1 MATIFNV
8 AEKAQVSVI
17 TVSRL
22 LNNPA
27 IVSEGTAKKILR
39 AMEELNYQPSQIAR
53 SLVKKRTNTIGV
65 IMPDIKNTFFNSWFR
80 IVEDYAS
87 RHEYNL
93 LLCNTD
99 ENPAKEMKYV
109 KLLQSQRV
117 DGLIIIPCS
126 EKSINYLLKSNMNF
140 ILVDRIM
147 KKQKTNYVST
157 DHYSGAF
164 EATEYLIKLG
174 HKKIAVLKG
183 EGILFTDIQRYAGF
197 EDAMKKNN
205 IHIEKCF
212 IINCEF
218 DEMKAYDAAI
228 DLIKYDNKPTAIFT
242 FNSKMMNGTIRAI
255 QNLGLS
261 IPRDISLISFDQI
274 SGYEIFQPKITCISQ
289 PIKLL
294 GENSITALV
303 DKIKKH
309 EKLKQVKIILKPQ
322 LVIGGSCKN
331 IRDITSSFTQL

>member
-1 MATIFNV
+1 MATIFDV

-22 LNNPA
+22 LNNPV
-27 IVSEGTAKKILR
+27 IVSEGTAKKIHK

-65 IMPDIKNTFFNSWFR
+65 IMSDIKNTFFNSWFR

-126 EKSINYLLKSNMNF
+126 EKSINYLLKSNLNF

-164 EATEYLIKLG
+164 EATEYLINLG
-174 HKKIAVLKG
+174 HKRIAVLKG

-205 IHIEKCF
+205 INIEKNF
-212 IINCEF
+212 VINCEF
-218 DEMKAYDAAI
+218 DEMKGYDAAI
-228 DLIKYDNKPTAIFT
+228 DLMKYEAKPTAIFT

-261 IPRDISLISFDQI
+261 IPGEISLISFDQI

-294 GENSITALV
+294 GEYSITALI
-303 DKIKKH
+303 DKIKKP
-309 EKLKQVKIILKPQ
+309 EKSKQVRIILKPE
-322 LVIGGSCKN
+322 LVIGESCKN
-331 IRDITSSFTQL
+331 ISDWN